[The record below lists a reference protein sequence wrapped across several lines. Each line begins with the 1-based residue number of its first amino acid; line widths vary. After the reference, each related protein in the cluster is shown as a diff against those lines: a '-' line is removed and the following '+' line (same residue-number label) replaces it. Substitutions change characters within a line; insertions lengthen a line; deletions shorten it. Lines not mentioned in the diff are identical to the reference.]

1 MRKSL
6 VVLLLIMY
14 SLSEAVFSQNGKSVV
29 VDNVAPGDILINE
42 VLFNPYDDGE
52 DFVELYNNTDYTIML
67 NSIRLATWDA
77 DLQKLKTM
85 VALPDSVFML
95 PQDYVVLTIDAD
107 AIYRYY
113 TAKHRDKVVVM
124 KKMPAYSNQQGVVIV
139 SLEDSTVIDRF
150 DYTEE
155 LHYRWLTDVEGVS
168 LERRSFEE
176 PTNSAANW
184 HSAAKQTGWA
194 TPTYKNSQAMNMI
207 VSDNAFGIEPEVFSP
222 DNDGYNDL
230 LTITYSIHESDM
242 LSNITIFDEQGRLVK
257 ALERN
262 AWLGTNGSFV
272 WDGSDENGN
281 RCRIG
286 NYVVYI
292 EVYNTKGSMQT
303 IKKVVTLM
311 LK

>member
-1 MRKSL
+1 
-6 VVLLLIMY
+6 MY

-242 LSNITIFDEQGRLVK
+242 LSNITIFDEQGWLVK

>member
-67 NSIRLATWDA
+67 NNVRLATWDA

-194 TPTYKNSQAMNMI
+194 TPTYKNSQAMDMI

-281 RCRIG
+281 RCGIG

-292 EVYNTKGSMQT
+292 EVYNTKGSLQT

>member
-6 VVLLLIMY
+6 VILLLIMY

-207 VSDNAFGIEPEVFSP
+207 VSDNAFGIEPEIFSP

-292 EVYNTKGSMQT
+292 EVYNTKGSMQI

>member
-124 KKMPAYSNQQGVVIV
+124 KKMPVYSNQQGVVIV

-292 EVYNTKGSMQT
+292 EVYNTKGSVQT

>member
-1 MRKSL
+1 MRKFL
-6 VVLLLIMY
+6 VVLLLIIH
-14 SLSEAVFSQNGKSVV
+14 SLLEVVFAQNGKSVV

-52 DFVELYNNTDYTIML
+52 DFVELYNDTDDTIML
-67 NSIRLATWDA
+67 NNIRLATWDA

-85 VALPDSVFML
+85 VALPDSVFLL

-113 TAKHRDKVVVM
+113 TVRYRDKVVVM
-124 KKMPAYSNQQGVVIV
+124 KKMPAYSNQQGVVII
-139 SLEDSTVIDRF
+139 SLKDSTVIDRF

-176 PTNSAANW
+176 PTNSVANW
-184 HSAAKQTGWA
+184 HSAAKPAGWA
-194 TPTYKNSQAMNMI
+194 TPTYKNSQALDML
-207 VSDNAFGIEPEVFSP
+207 VSDDAFGIEPEVFSP

-230 LTITYSIHESDM
+230 FTITYSILESDM
-242 LSNITIFDEQGRLVK
+242 LSNITIFDEQGRLIK
-257 ALERN
+257 ALQRN

-303 IKKVVTLM
+303 IKKVVTLI

>member
-124 KKMPAYSNQQGVVIV
+124 KKMPVYSNQQGVVIV

-230 LTITYSIHESDM
+230 LTITYSMHESDM

>member
-1 MRKSL
+1 MRKSI
-6 VVLLLIMY
+6 VILLLIVY
-14 SLSEAVFSQNGKSVV
+14 SLLEVAFAQKGKSVV

-42 VLFNPYDDGE
+42 VLFNPYDEGE
-52 DFVELYNNTDYTIML
+52 DFVELYNNTDDTIML
-67 NSIRLATWDA
+67 NNVRLATWDA
-77 DLQKLKTM
+77 DLQKLKTV
-85 VALPDSVFML
+85 VALPDSVFLL

-113 TAKHRDKVVVM
+113 TVRYRLKVVVM

-139 SLEDSTVIDRF
+139 SLKDSTVIDRF
-150 DYTEE
+150 DYTED

-184 HSAAKQTGWA
+184 HSAAKPAGWA
-194 TPTYKNSQAMNMI
+194 TPTYKNSQAFGMV
-207 VSDNAFGIEPEVFSP
+207 VSDDAFGIEPELFSP

-230 LTITYSIHESDM
+230 LTITYSIQESDM
-242 LSNITIFDEQGRLVK
+242 FSNITIFDEQGRLVK
-257 ALERN
+257 ALQRN

-286 NYVVYI
+286 NYVIYI
-292 EVYNTKGSMQT
+292 EVYNAKGNMQT

>member
-292 EVYNTKGSMQT
+292 EVYNTKGSMQI

>member
-207 VSDNAFGIEPEVFSP
+207 VSDNAFGIEPEIFSP

-292 EVYNTKGSMQT
+292 EVYNTKGSLQT

>member
-150 DYTEE
+150 DYAEE

-207 VSDNAFGIEPEVFSP
+207 VSDNAFGIEPEIFSP

>member
-230 LTITYSIHESDM
+230 LTITYSMHESDM

>member
-292 EVYNTKGSMQT
+292 EVYNTKGSLQT